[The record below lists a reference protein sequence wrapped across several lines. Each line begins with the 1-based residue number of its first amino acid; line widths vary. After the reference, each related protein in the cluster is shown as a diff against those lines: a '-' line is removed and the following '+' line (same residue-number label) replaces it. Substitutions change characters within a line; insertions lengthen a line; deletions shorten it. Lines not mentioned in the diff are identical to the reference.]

1 MIQSYIFYKRG
12 IAIWENVFG
21 VMVQGGLKNLR
32 IKRHLFDE
40 AFDKYDSMG
49 VYCMEEC
56 RDKALD
62 DTGYKIIKCP
72 QCGGTG
78 RE

>member
-1 MIQSYIFYKRG
+1 MGECFWCNGTGRFK
-12 IAIWENVFG
+12 EP
-21 VMVQGGLKNLR
+21 KN
-32 IKRHLFDE
+32 KEAFDE